1 MAGHATATRC
11 REGVPQSVT
20 RALGVLPEG
29 ARSSTPREATNV
41 PNPEANK
48 ATVARFL
55 EIFSQ
60 GDVEKTLN
68 ALTDDV
74 TWWVSGGIN
83 GMSGSYDKDGFGKLI
98 GGVADVYVAPLRIT
112 PTSMVAEGDRV
123 AVEADSY
130 AELKDGRVYDPR
142 CHFLFQVAPD
152 ERIALVHEYLDT
164 KLAYDIFFTS

>member
-1 MAGHATATRC
+1 M
-11 REGVPQSVT
+11 P
-20 RALGVLPEG
+20 
-29 ARSSTPREATNV
+29 STEAN
-41 PNPEANK
+41 NK

-55 EIFSQ
+55 DTFSQ
-60 GDVEKTLN
+60 GNVEQTLG
-68 ALTDDV
+68 ALADDV
-74 TWWVSGGIN
+74 TWWVSGGIE
-83 GMSGSYDKDGFGKLI
+83 GMSGSYDKEGFGKLI

-142 CHFLFQVAPD
+142 CHFLFQVTPD
-152 ERIALVHEYLDT
+152 GRIALVHEYLDT